1 MTSWQRPKQICRQI
15 HLTRCHILGGRPEGS
30 AGAAHGSGA
39 STGSGRGGA
48 GKMADG
54 SMCRSRGTFL
64 WVGGGRLSTGASH
77 GSPMWRI
84 FSHGGPSRS
93 RSQSQSQSQSLRHR
107 HEVTCICR
115 YLYIY
120 MYMYICYMCIYASI
134 YMHLYIYKICR
145 SEISA
150 PLATSK
156 SLDFIALEL
165 LRATFGIPFAN
176 QHVFEL
182 NCFRLLGLP
191 SGPSL
196 PTSKSFD
203 FIALGPLALSGPP
216 LPTSNSLDF
225 IALGQLG
232 LPSGLPLPTSKS
244 LDFIVMQS
252 LLCNHCC
259 AIVATQSLLCNHCY
273 AMFDMQH
280 LLCNHCCANHRRPLC
295 QPEVSLGKSCI
306 AKAFYT
312 AEVRTLLGKA

>member
-1 MTSWQRPKQICRQI
+1 MVLRFGFGSMCKCHIHIYVVIYIRVFTVTVCKEQVVTSWQRPKQICRQI

-120 MYMYICYMCIYASI
+120 IYVYVYMLHVYICIYIYAFI
-134 YMHLYIYKICR
+134 YL
-145 SEISA
+145 
-150 PLATSK
+150 
-156 SLDFIALEL
+156 
-165 LRATFGIPFAN
+165 
-176 QHVFEL
+176 Q
-182 NCFRLLGLP
+182 
-191 SGPSL
+191 
-196 PTSKSFD
+196 
-203 FIALGPLALSGPP
+203 
-216 LPTSNSLDF
+216 
-225 IALGQLG
+225 
-232 LPSGLPLPTSKS
+232 
-244 LDFIVMQS
+244 
-252 LLCNHCC
+252 
-259 AIVATQSLLCNHCY
+259 
-273 AMFDMQH
+273 DM
-280 LLCNHCCANHRRPLC
+280 
-295 QPEVSLGKSCI
+295 
-306 AKAFYT
+306 
-312 AEVRTLLGKA
+312 